1 MSDQTLTQRLEAL
14 DGGTDFSDP
23 GLYADLLGY
32 NDQAT
37 TEPAAPAPQGENA
50 PAIAAPAA
58 EPAPSNP
65 APAVAEPNV
74 SEIAG
79 ALTKDGKHV
88 IPFSVVQDLR
98 TTTATQAAELAQLKA
113 AIAQLE
119 AEKQALADGTQA
131 AATQATES
139 KTEEEIDAISAD
151 FPQLG
156 NQLRELRA
164 EISSL
169 KANPE
174 PTHAPV
180 APAVVD
186 PTPVQSVID
195 TMPMLVRWQAKGG
208 ELWRE
213 AVKRDN
219 ELKLDPQWAGKPM
232 PERFAEVQRRVADE
246 YGIPIP
252 SAPSAPPAGAHSA
265 RPAPQSEAREVLP
278 TLSDFSGGGVAI
290 GDPMAGM
297 TPGQMVDK
305 AASMSV
311 EDIRKMVGLSY

>member
-50 PAIAAPAA
+50 PAAAAPAAA

-65 APAVAEPNV
+65 APAVAEPNA

-79 ALTKDGKHV
+79 VLTKDGKHLM
-88 IPFSVVQDLR
+88 PFSVVQDLR
-98 TTTATQAAELAQLKA
+98 STVATRTAENTQLQAEVERLK
-113 AIAQLE
+113 
-119 AEKQALADGTQA
+119 AEKQALVDGTQPA
-131 AATQATES
+131 APSPES

-151 FPQLG
+151 FPPLG

-164 EISSL
+164 EISAL
-169 KANPE
+169 KAKPE
-174 PTHAPV
+174 PAAAPMAPAV
-180 APAVVD
+180 APAS
-186 PTPVQSVID
+186 PVQPIID
-195 TMPMLVRWQAKGG
+195 TMPLLVRWQARGG
-208 ELWRE
+208 ELWE
-213 AVKRDN
+213 QAVSLDN
-219 ELKLDPQWAGKPM
+219 ALKQDPQWAGKPM
-232 PERFAEVQRRVADE
+232 PERFAEVQRRVAND

-265 RPAPQSEAREVLP
+265 RPAPQSDAREVLP